1 MRIHIKFLL
10 NNIQYQ
16 SIVLLITGGFLLAFQ
31 DSLVK
36 FAADWTSFWQ
46 FQTLRSFFNLL
57 LLISLP
63 SFFGIKLSKLLP
75 KNILLVAFRTLFLIL
90 CMFFFFC
97 AAPKLSIAQMATGL
111 YTYPIFVVIF
121 AFFFLKESLN
131 FLKLIA
137 LLCGIIGASLVLK
150 PWSIEFSIF
159 QIFPIMAGFFY
170 ACNLFVLR
178 KFCSNESPLAMTSAV
193 AVGFILSGCLG
204 MFFVDHIMV
213 NPTIK
218 ESMPYIAIGWPE
230 LTIFSLFIAAFA
242 SFFNLSGN
250 LCLVKAYQTSES
262 SFLAPLDFLY
272 LIFALFWGKVIFNT
286 LPDSL
291 GLFGIFL
298 ILISG
303 VVVAIQANKLKKEN
317 V

>member
-1 MRIHIKFLL
+1 M
-10 NNIQYQ
+10 
-16 SIVLLITGGFLLAFQ
+16 TGGFLLAFQ

-57 LLISLP
+57 LLIIIPPL
-63 SFFGIKLSKLLP
+63 FGIQLLKLIP
-75 KNILLVAFRTLFLIL
+75 KNILLVSFRTLFLIL

-97 AAPKLSIAQMATGL
+97 AAPKLSVAQMATGL

-121 AFFFLKESLN
+121 AVLFLKENLN
-131 FLKLIA
+131 FLKLSA
-137 LLCGIIGASLVLK
+137 LFFGIIGASFVLK
-150 PWSIEFSIF
+150 PWSNNFSIF
-159 QIFPIMAGFFY
+159 QIFPVFAGFFY
-170 ACNLFVLR
+170 ACNLFILK
-178 KFCSNESPLAMTSAV
+178 KFCSKESPIAMTAAV
-193 AVGFILSGCLG
+193 AVGFMLSGCLG
-204 MFFVDHIMV
+204 MIFVDYFII

-218 ESMPYIAIGWPE
+218 ENMPYIAIGWPE
-230 LTIFSLFIAAFA
+230 LTIFSILIAVIA
-242 SFFNLSGN
+242 SLFNLSGN

-286 LPDSL
+286 LPDLL

-298 ILISG
+298 ILLSH
-303 VVVAIQANKLKKEN
+303 Q
-317 V
+317 